1 MVWIRIMLAS
11 AMIAL
16 PLAAHAAEMAL
27 APVHKVHATKVHHAR
42 IHLARSH
49 FGYYWG
55 RWGWRTGGTARS
67 WYGSTF
73 AFLEPRWW

>member
-1 MVWIRIMLAS
+1 VWIRIVLTS

-16 PLAAHAAEMAL
+16 PITANAAEIAL
-27 APVHKVHATKVHHAR
+27 VPVHKSHATKVQHAR
-42 IHLARSH
+42 IHLARAH
-49 FGYYWG
+49 FGYYWSQ
-55 RWGWRTGGTARS
+55 WGWRSGGTARS